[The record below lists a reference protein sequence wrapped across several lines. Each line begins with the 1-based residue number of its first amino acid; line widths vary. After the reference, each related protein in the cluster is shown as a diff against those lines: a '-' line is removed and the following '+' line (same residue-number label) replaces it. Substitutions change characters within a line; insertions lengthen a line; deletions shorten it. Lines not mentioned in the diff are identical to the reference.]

1 MVSPS
6 TPTLATRLQ
15 AIWQRR
21 GPAAWLLWPLSRL
34 YGWAVERRRRAF
46 LKGTGQ
52 PRSVGLP
59 VIVVG
64 NVIAGGA
71 GKTPVT
77 QAVVAH
83 LRARGWRPGIVS
95 RGYGRS
101 STDCREAL
109 PGSPASEVGDEPALL
124 ARSTGVPVF
133 VARQRV
139 EAAQAL
145 RARYPEVD
153 IIVSDDGLQHWAL
166 ARDIELCV
174 FNEQGAGNG
183 FLLPAGPLREPW
195 PRAVSAVLYAG
206 APPQPLGDAPAFA
219 LRRSLATRARDAS
232 GHEVDLAEL
241 AGREGIE
248 AVAAIARPEA
258 FFEMLA
264 ERGLRIDA
272 AQALPDHADF
282 ARFKRLCTAST
293 PLLCTEKDAV
303 KLWPLHP
310 DALAVPLQLR
320 LPPAFWQLLDSKLQA
335 LAGPQERADSPK
347 PPSAPEAAKSN

>member
-1 MVSPS
+1 MVRP
-6 TPTLATRLQ
+6 TTQTLATRLL

-21 GPAAWLLWPLSRL
+21 GLAAWLLWPLSRA
-34 YGWAVERRRRAF
+34 YGWAFERRRRAL
-46 LKGTGQ
+46 LKGAGQ

-59 VIVVG
+59 VIVIG

-83 LRARGWRPGIVS
+83 LRGRGWRPGIVS

-109 PGSPASEVGDEPALL
+109 PDSLASAVGDEPALL

-145 RARYPEVD
+145 RARHPEVD

-174 FNEQGAGNG
+174 FNEQGTGNG

-206 APPQPLGDAPAFA
+206 APPQPPGDAPAFA
-219 LRRSLATRARDAS
+219 LQRSLAPRARDVS
-232 GHEVDLAEL
+232 GREVELADLARSG
-241 AGREGIE
+241 AIE

-264 ERGLRIDA
+264 ERGLQIEA

-282 ARFKRLCTAST
+282 ACFERLCASST

-310 DALAVPLQLR
+310 EALAVPLQLQ
-320 LPPAFWQLLDSKLQA
+320 LPSAFWQLLDAKLSA
-335 LAGPQERADSPK
+335 LAGPQERACDPK
-347 PPSAPEAAKSN
+347 PPGLPEAAKSN